1 MKLKDAIFYGFT
13 DEGLEEIRKIKGT
26 SENEITFSDSQ
37 DIADIVGFDV
47 ATLIVPGGQ
56 IVFIK
61 GAKEVE

>member
-13 DEGLEEIRKIKGT
+13 DEDLEEIRKIKGT